1 MTGTRQIN
9 RLPRAIAALVAG
21 MSLLWAAAL
30 HAAEEERV
38 EAFLNV
44 TGFDVALDSIS
55 LTAEDA
61 ATMLGLEPGSFDDEW
76 DRIAKDVFDTALMRD
91 TAVTIMQETLSD
103 EDLAHAAAFYASPLG
118 QRLVEVEN
126 AAHTAPDTQK
136 QEQGESLV
144 AAMVERGDERLGV
157 LRDLSA
163 AVDESGVAVRA
174 VQEIQVRF
182 LMAASNAGLLERELD
197 EGALRAMMRE
207 TENELR
213 LSMKQSA
220 LANAAYTYRDISDE
234 DLRAYLD
241 ALRQPRMQR
250 VYELMN
256 AVQWEIMGDRYA
268 AMARRVGAV
277 AGGQEL

>member
-1 MTGTRQIN
+1 MTATRQIN
-9 RLPRAIAALVAG
+9 RLPHAIAALVAG
-21 MSLLWAAAL
+21 VALLWAAAL
-30 HAAEEERV
+30 HAAEKERV
-38 EAFLNV
+38 EAFLDV
-44 TGFDVALDSIS
+44 TGFDVALDSIG

-61 ATMLGLEPGSFDDEW
+61 ATMLGIDPGTFADEW
-76 DRIAKDVFDTALMRD
+76 DSIAKDVFDTGKMRA
-91 TAVTIMQETLSD
+91 TAIGILQETLSD

-126 AAHTAPDTQK
+126 AAHKAPDAQK
-136 QEQGESLV
+136 REKGEALV
-144 AAMVERGDERLGV
+144 ADMVKRGDERLGI
-157 LRDLSA
+157 LRDLNA

-182 LMAASNAGLLERELD
+182 LMAASEAGLLRRDLD

-213 LSMKQSA
+213 LSMKESA
-220 LANAAYTYRDISDE
+220 LANAAYTYREISDA

-268 AMARRVGAV
+268 AMAHRMGAV